1 MRNRILAAAGLA
13 GVTLAAAACGSSP
26 AGTAGSPSTSA
37 AAPPSAGMGAGGAT
51 VKTATVSGATV
62 LTNATGFTLYSFAP
76 DAPAKSNCNGTC
88 AHYWPPV
95 PGPVTAAA
103 GVTGRLGTI
112 KRSDGSAQ
120 ATYNG
125 HPLYTYVGDHAPGQ
139 ATGNDLNANG
149 GVWHEV
155 TASGAAAPAG
165 SGSPSSSPGSGYGY

>member
-13 GVTLAAAACGSSP
+13 GVAFAAAACGSSP

-51 VKTATVSGATV
+51 VKTTTISGATV
-62 LTNATGFTLYSFAP
+62 LTNVKGFTLYSFAP
-76 DAPAKSNCNGTC
+76 DAPAKSNCNGAC

-103 GVTGRLGTI
+103 GVMGRLGTI
-112 KRSDGSAQ
+112 KRSDGS
-120 ATYNG
+120 YI
-125 HPLYTYVGDHAPGQ
+125 GDTSPGQ
-139 ATGNDLNANG
+139 AKGNGLNLSG

-165 SGSPSSSPGSGYGY
+165 SGSPSSSPGTGYGY

>member
-1 MRNRILAAAGLA
+1 MHNRILAAAVLA
-13 GVTLAAAACGSSP
+13 GVAFAAAACGSSP
-26 AGTAGSPSTSA
+26 AGTAASPSTSA
-37 AAPPSAGMGAGGAT
+37 TAPPSAGMGASGAT
-51 VKTATVSGATV
+51 VKTATIIGVTV
-62 LTNATGFTLYSFAP
+62 LTNAKGFTLYSFAP

-88 AHYWPPV
+88 TAYWPPV
-95 PGPVTAAA
+95 PGPVTATA

-120 ATYNG
+120 AAYNG
-125 HPLYTYVGDHAPGQ
+125 HPLYTYIGDTSPGQ
-139 ATGNDLNANG
+139 AKGNGLNLSG